1 MALAHHLGFI
11 SLGCPRYTFRRGS
24 SRHMALAHHLFFSL
38 SLGCPIP
45 GIHLE
50 GVIGNWGIV
59 WPGFSRFKAFV
70 FDGAK
75 DQLVQVSLS
84 WYLVG
89 TTKSPFSQDGFG
101 DFVLPYQNQI
111 GQGLMLDNI

>member
-1 MALAHHLGFI
+1 MGDCLV
-11 SLGCPRYTFRRGS
+11 RTQ
-24 SRHMALAHHLFFSL
+24 
-38 SLGCPIP
+38 
-45 GIHLE
+45 
-50 GVIGNWGIV
+50 
-59 WPGFSRFKAFV
+59 PGFSRFKAFV

-111 GQGLMLDNI
+111 GQGLMLEGNIYVFVMVTDCGWQISTLIN